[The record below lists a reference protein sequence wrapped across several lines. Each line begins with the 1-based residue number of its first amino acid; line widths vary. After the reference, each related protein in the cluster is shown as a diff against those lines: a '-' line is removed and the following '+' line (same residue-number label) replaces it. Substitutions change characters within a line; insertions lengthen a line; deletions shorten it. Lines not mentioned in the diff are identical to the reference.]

1 MSKLSA
7 VAAIRMLL
15 AGADARAQTF
25 RPVGP
30 LGDDVHSLAAGPL
43 HPGEILIQRAWVS
56 SVVYRNDFEMLCA
69 CARQVMLDVFPR
81 WD

>member
-1 MSKLSA
+1 MSKLSV
-7 VAAIRMLL
+7 VAAILMLL

-43 HPGEILIQRAWVS
+43 HLGEILIQRA
-56 SVVYRNDFEMLCA
+56 
-69 CARQVMLDVFPR
+69 
-81 WD
+81 